1 MIAAAI
7 VCVAVMS
14 QAAQF
19 KWVSGNIKDV
29 DGNKYNG
36 LATLIL
42 TDLTVGG
49 THNYEGTFSNGNIS
63 MNIGDSIEADTG
75 FILADH
81 NYSGYFTMT
90 SADGK
95 SVYTSATK
103 TNLAAYPS
111 VNNFGVAA
119 GSWAAVPEPT
129 SGLLLL
135 LGVAGLALKRKRA

>member
-63 MNIGDSIEADTG
+63 MNIGDSLEADTG

-81 NYSGYFTMT
+81 NY
-90 SADGK
+90 
-95 SVYTSATK
+95 
-103 TNLAAYPS
+103 
-111 VNNFGVAA
+111 
-119 GSWAAVPEPT
+119 
-129 SGLLLL
+129 
-135 LGVAGLALKRKRA
+135 